1 LKNRQHNAP
10 SSVPSVDE
18 SQLGDDAY
26 ELQLYISGATGRSR
40 LAIENVKAIVDRHLA
55 GRCRLV
61 ITDVYQEIDAARD
74 EGVIVVPM
82 LVKRRPLPLKR
93 IIGDLSDTEHVLRA
107 LGVNCKT
114 SRKEA
119 GSERA

>member
-1 LKNRQHNAP
+1 MKNRQHNAP

-82 LVKRRPLPLKR
+82 LVKRRPQPLKR

-119 GSERA
+119 DSERT

>member
-1 LKNRQHNAP
+1 MTNRQHNAA

-82 LVKRRPLPLKR
+82 LVKRRPQPLKR

-119 GSERA
+119 DSERT